1 MEDMQWLEGQ
11 TITIPVEVFI
21 KMSIKIAE
29 IEQRNSDLCREK
41 YALKDELEEAH
52 KSVADYK
59 KQLMEVLGVDRE
71 CC

>member
-29 IEQRNSDLCREK
+29 IEQRNNDLCREK
-41 YALKDELEEAH
+41 YALKDELEETH